1 MMLRWKVQ
9 YYPDWWDGWTEALA
23 FCLDISAAIT
33 PSKGAMNGQQE
44 SLKKKEK
51 CLVDPCNASPPTALS
66 QGVKESNEKIRKRF
80 WSKNNKIS
88 SPFHLNWPSV
98 ILHKFNFKVMLCNL
112 WKIILN

>member
-1 MMLRWKVQ
+1 
-9 YYPDWWDGWTEALA
+9 
-23 FCLDISAAIT
+23 
-33 PSKGAMNGQQE
+33 MNDHRE
-44 SLKKKEK
+44 SLKKKET
-51 CLVDPCNASPPTALS
+51 LVTHLPASPPSPSL
-66 QGVKESNEKIRKRF
+66 QGVKASNEKISKKF